1 MDLGRAKLNEAR
13 KDLFVRW
20 NQTKAHWDD
29 PVSREFE
36 RAYLDPLEARL
47 RSALGAMNHMAQVM
61 QRLEQDCE

>member
-36 RAYLDPLEARL
+36 RTYLDPLEARL